1 MDLSAAFI
9 ENEQWL
15 RTIIRSRIDDS
26 NAAEDVLQEVS
37 IAALRNRDS
46 ASSINHIRG
55 WLYQIAIRQVLLFR
69 RTEARQRN
77 KLKRYAVSGLA
88 SSGIEDA
95 SIKAGDESSEGI
107 AELRVALA
115 TIRPSDRQIL
125 MMKYSDNLTC
135 KQIAKH
141 LGVKETTVQTRL
153 LRARRKMKELLVAKQ
168 SATRSIGAC
177 SLEY

>member
-15 RTIIRSRIDDS
+15 RTIIRSRIDDL

-37 IAALRNRDS
+37 IAALKNRDKGPG
-46 ASSINHIRG
+46 ICHIRG
-55 WLYQIAIRQVLLFR
+55 WLYQITIRQILLFR

-88 SSGIEDA
+88 PPDSQEAEYPGNAAVPERVVEVRSA
-95 SIKAGDESSEGI
+95 LTSIRS
-107 AELRVALA
+107 
-115 TIRPSDRQIL
+115 SDRQIL

-135 KQIAKH
+135 RQIASH

-153 LRARRKMKELLVAKQ
+153 LRARRRMKELLKTMQ
-168 SATRSIGAC
+168 SV
-177 SLEY
+177 EEFNHEKE

>member
-37 IAALRNRDS
+37 IAALRNREKGAGIS
-46 ASSINHIRG
+46 HIRG

-88 SSGIEDA
+88 STEFQHSTDSQCEVPEGVA
-95 SIKAGDESSEGI
+95 SV
-107 AELRVALA
+107 RVAMSVL
-115 TIRPSDRQIL
+115 RPSDRQIL
-125 MMKYSDNLTC
+125 MMKYADNLTC
-135 KQIAKH
+135 KQIAER

-153 LRARRKMKELLVAKQ
+153 LRARRRMKDVLIEK
-168 SATRSIGAC
+168 REFEER